1 MTENELFRP
10 GSGSFC
16 NRRIKINPLTG
27 MVIEDVVFNRDIFN
41 PEGLVSAEQKAQKT
55 VRGKRD
61 PEDGDG
67 AARAAKRARKQV
79 FELCACNSFDLFF
92 TLTLDPERID
102 RYDYKAAVRKFG
114 QWADNQVRRRG
125 LRYVAV
131 PELHKDG
138 AVHFHGLCNSE
149 AVRLVESGVAHRGH
163 PIYNL
168 PGWHLGFTTAMHLYG
183 EPQAAAAYVAKY
195 VTKQQG
201 GGTIGGRYY
210 YHGGDLQHARCVY
223 LHADYNAAP
232 GRELT
237 VTGDVVDNAGDVIK
251 AGLRCKYAL
260 V

>member
-27 MVIEDVVFNRDIFN
+27 TVMEDVVFNRDIFN
-41 PEGLVSAEQKAQKT
+41 PEGLVSAEQQAQKT

-67 AARAAKRARKQV
+67 AARAAKRAKKQV
-79 FELCACNSFDLFF
+79 YELCACNAFDLFF
-92 TLTLDPERID
+92 TLTLDKERID

-114 QWADNQVRRRG
+114 QWADNQVRRHG

-149 AVRLVESGVAHRGH
+149 AVRLVASGVAHRGH

-168 PGWHLGFTTAMHLYG
+168 PGWKLGFTTAMHLYG

-195 VTKQQG
+195 VTKQHG

-210 YHGGDLQHARCVY
+210 YHGGNLQKARCVY
-223 LHADYNAAP
+223 LHADFDAAC
-232 GRELT
+232 GQELT
-237 VTGDVVDNAGDVIK
+237 LTEDVVNNAGDVIK

>member
-1 MTENELFRP
+1 MTETELLRP
-10 GSGSFC
+10 GAASFC
-16 NRRIKINPLTG
+16 NRRIKINPLTNK
-27 MVIEDVVFNRDIFN
+27 VIEDVVFNRDIFN
-41 PEGLVSAEQKAQKT
+41 PERLVTAEKARKT
-55 VRGKRD
+55 VKAARD

-67 AARAAKRARKQV
+67 AARAARRARKQV

-102 RYDYKAAVRKFG
+102 RYDYKVSVRKFG
-114 QWADNQVRRRG
+114 QWADNQVRRCG

-138 AVHFHGLCNSE
+138 AVHFHGLCNAS

-168 PGWHLGFTTAMHLYG
+168 PGWKLGFTTAMYLYG

-237 VTGDVVDNAGDVIK
+237 VTDDVVDNAGDVIK

>member
-1 MTENELFRP
+1 MTNEIELYRP
-10 GSGSFC
+10 TAATFC

-27 MVIEDVVFNRDIFN
+27 NVMEDVTFNRDIFN
-41 PEGLVSAEQKAQKT
+41 PEGLVAPESERKARKT
-55 VRGKRD
+55 VKGEPNGEGAGR
-61 PEDGDG
+61 
-67 AARAAKRARKQV
+67 AARRAKKQV
-79 FELCACNSFDLFF
+79 YELCACNDFDLFF

-138 AVHFHGLCNSE
+138 AVHFHGLCNAS

-163 PIYNL
+163 AIYNL
-168 PGWHLGFTTAMHLYG
+168 PGWKLGFTTAMYLYG

-223 LHADYNAAP
+223 LHADYAAVDAP
-232 GRELT
+232 ELA
-237 VTGDVVDNAGDVIK
+237 VTCDVTDSAGHVIQ
-251 AGLRCKYAL
+251 AGLRCKYMP